1 MHFYFSF
8 VFLLQKFLNNYNVK
22 QLSIGCIF
30 ILNNIVDNVI
40 RELEFKAGVTLASFG
55 LQAELKSIQNY
66 LNKESID
73 EDLRDACYNLIMLWD
88 HCSKAG
94 DENYNEILVDSI
106 DKLLKVTNKRIK
118 TVKNRHL
125 RVLELNKMNWS
136 IDAIAADTGYSRR
149 QISRVINGHTKN

>member
-1 MHFYFSF
+1 M
-8 VFLLQKFLNNYNVK
+8 
-22 QLSIGCIF
+22 
-30 ILNNIVDNVI
+30 NNIVDNVI
-40 RELEFKAGVTLASFG
+40 RELEFKAGLTLASFG
-55 LQAELKSIQNY
+55 LQAELKAIQNY

-73 EDLRDACYNLIMLWD
+73 EDLKEACHIIFRTHFLREALRRDDAEDACYNLIMLWD
-88 HCSKAG
+88 YCSTAR
-94 DENYNEILVDSI
+94 DQNYSDILVDSI
-106 DKLLKVTNKRIK
+106 EKLLKVTNKRTK

>member
-1 MHFYFSF
+1 M
-8 VFLLQKFLNNYNVK
+8 
-22 QLSIGCIF
+22 
-30 ILNNIVDNVI
+30 NNIVENVI
-40 RELEFKAGVTLASFG
+40 TEIEFKAGLTLARYG

-66 LNKESID
+66 LTKESIND
-73 EDLRDACYNLIMLWD
+73 DLRDACYIVFRAHFIREALKRNDAEDACYNLIMLWD
-88 HCSKAG
+88 HCTKAE

-106 DKLLKVTNKRIK
+106 NRLLKVTNKRIK

-136 IDAIAADTGYSRR
+136 IESIAADSGYSRR

>member
-1 MHFYFSF
+1 M
-8 VFLLQKFLNNYNVK
+8 
-22 QLSIGCIF
+22 
-30 ILNNIVDNVI
+30 NNIVDNVI
-40 RELEFKAGVTLASFG
+40 RELEFKAGLTLASFG
-55 LQAELKSIQNY
+55 LQAELKAIQNY

-73 EDLRDACYNLIMLWD
+73 EDLKEACHIIFRTHFLREALRRDDAEDACYNLIMLWD
-88 HCSKAG
+88 HCSTAK
-94 DENYNEILVDSI
+94 DQNYSDILVDSI
-106 DKLLKVTNKRIK
+106 EKLLKVTNKRTK

>member
-1 MHFYFSF
+1 M
-8 VFLLQKFLNNYNVK
+8 
-22 QLSIGCIF
+22 
-30 ILNNIVDNVI
+30 NNIVDNVI
-40 RELEFKAGVTLASFG
+40 RELEFKAGLTLASFG

-73 EDLRDACYNLIMLWD
+73 DDLKEACHIIFRTHFLREALRRDDAEDACYNLIMLWD
-88 HCSKAG
+88 HCSTAR
-94 DENYNEILVDSI
+94 DQNYSDILVDSI
-106 DKLLKVTNKRIK
+106 EKLLKVTNKRTK
-118 TVKNRHL
+118 TVTNRHL